1 MELDGKKVIQAT
13 VRDITARKSA
23 ERLLQ
28 QSAEE
33 IEDLY
38 NNAPSGY
45 HSLNREGLICRI
57 NNTELEWLGY
67 TRDEVVGKMKW
78 TDFLSRKSIQDYKS
92 NFVQFMKTGFVH
104 DIEYEIVRKDGTT
117 FSGLLS
123 ATAVHDSSGAIVMS
137 RSTLININR
146 RKLAEL
152 QLHNLAAHLQTVR
165 EEEKIAI
172 SREIHDDLGG
182 TLTTLKME
190 THWLKSELPANS
202 NTAPLLDRLE
212 TMSQLIDNATATM
225 RNIVTGLRPTM
236 LDDLGLLA
244 ALEWQAEQFHK
255 RTGIKC
261 MINCIG
267 NKGGLENQHSIALF
281 RISQE
286 ALTNVLRHS
295 GASSVEIEYH
305 HSDDEVVMSIIDNG
319 RGMKKTNTD
328 ASKGYGILGMRERVD
343 RLGGSISFDIPPGGG
358 FNVTVILPLLAVKA
372 TAA

>member
-1 MELDGKKVIQAT
+1 MRMG
-13 VRDITARKSA
+13 
-23 ERLLQ
+23 
-28 QSAEE
+28 
-33 IEDLY
+33 
-38 NNAPSGY
+38 
-45 HSLNREGLICRI
+45 
-57 NNTELEWLGY
+57 
-67 TRDEVVGKMKW
+67 
-78 TDFLSRKSIQDYKS
+78 
-92 NFVQFMKTGFVH
+92 FVQ

-123 ATAVHDSSGAIVMS
+123 ATAVYDSSGDIVMS
-137 RSTLININR
+137 RSTLINIDR

-152 QLHNLAAHLQTVR
+152 QLRNLTAHLQTVR
-165 EEEKIAI
+165 EEEKVAI

-190 THWLKSELPANS
+190 THWLKSELPANRK
-202 NTAPLLDRLE
+202 TAPLLDHLE
-212 TMSQLIDNATATM
+212 TMSQLIDNATTTM

-244 ALEWQAEQFHK
+244 ALEWQAEQFRK

-267 NKGGLENQHSIALF
+267 NKGGLDNQHSIALF

-295 GASSVEIEYH
+295 GASCVEIEYH

-319 RGMKKTNTD
+319 RGMTKNNAD
-328 ASKGYGILGMRERVD
+328 ASKCYGILGMRERVD
-343 RLGGSISFDIPPGGG
+343 QLGGSISFDIPPGGG
-358 FNVTVILPLLAVKA
+358 FNVTVILPLLVDKA
-372 TAA
+372 IEA